1 MGRSLKKKKLKEFV
15 EFIPGINSSRV
26 EAQLEEEKITYY
38 DQSSFDEDYLIKE
51 GNHQTVSPSSK
62 IESEGVLIK
71 NDIVISNTLQ
81 KATLVHERNIGKI
94 LSLNFMKVAF
104 KNGSLDKNY
113 FLYLFNAYPDIQRQK
128 ERELQGTGPVRKLT
142 KRSLENLEAPIVTLV
157 EQQKIGAIY
166 VETLKL
172 QSKLTTYASMLEQ
185 FAGQVIEKSLEE

>member
-1 MGRSLKKKKLKEFV
+1 M
-15 EFIPGINSSRV
+15 
-26 EAQLEEEKITYY
+26 EAQVEDEKITYY

-51 GNHQTVSPSSK
+51 SSHQTVSTSSK
-62 IESEGVLIK
+62 IQTEGALIK

-94 LSLNFMKVAF
+94 LSLNFMKVEF
-104 KNGSLDKNY
+104 KNDSLDKNY

-142 KRSLENLEAPIVTLV
+142 KRSLENLEVPVVTLV

-166 VETLKL
+166 VDTLKL

>member
-1 MGRSLKKKKLKEFV
+1 
-15 EFIPGINSSRV
+15 
-26 EAQLEEEKITYY
+26 
-38 DQSSFDEDYLIKE
+38 
-51 GNHQTVSPSSK
+51 GNHQIVYTSSK
-62 IESEGVLIK
+62 IESEGALIK

-94 LSLNFMKVAF
+94 LSLNFMKVEF
-104 KNGSLDKNY
+104 KNDSLDKNY

-142 KRSLENLEAPIVTLV
+142 KRSLENLEVPVVTLV